1 MVDAAPLNHAR
12 LRRTVGHLRE
22 YGLVCCVV
30 FHLVFIFWSIFVYVV
45 LPPIRGE
52 MVARRTTS
60 PDWSAPES
68 HVGFEEQRVCL
79 ACC

>member
-1 MVDAAPLNHAR
+1 MVPES
-12 LRRTVGHLRE
+12 TVCF
-22 YGLVCCVV
+22 VVFV
-30 FHLVFIFWSIFVYVV
+30 FHLAFVLWSIFLCMV
-45 LPPIRGE
+45 LTLLRGE
-52 MVARRTTS
+52 MVARRTAS